1 MVLSNCSGSKNV
13 GCMNANAVAYTNKI
27 RKSAGLKPLG
37 MGTSAMLKN
46 ALGHSREMADKGD
59 IYHQPIGK
67 GVYVGAG
74 DCKGMLTGENVAM
87 NFIRDDNTDAAALCV
102 EQWRKSPGHYR
113 NIVNQD
119 NVNVVI
125 AIYTDSKKNIWC
137 TQTFSRI
144 KNGQCSI
151 SGSPKKEKKDME
163 KEDDDEDDI
172 DEASLVKVCPKGKC
186 KFCEPKIGG
195 RCWKA

>member
-1 MVLSNCSGSKNV
+1 VE
-13 GCMNANAVAYTNKI
+13 CMNANAVAYTNKI
-27 RKSAGLKPLG
+27 RRSAGLKPLG

-46 ALGHSREMADKGD
+46 ALGHSREMAGKGD

-67 GVYVGAG
+67 GVYVGSG

-87 NFIRDDNTDAAALCV
+87 NFIQDDSADAAALCV

-119 NVNVVI
+119 NINVVI
-125 AIYTDSKKNIWC
+125 AIYTDSKKKIWC

-144 KNGQCSI
+144 ANGQCSI
-151 SGSPKKEKKDME
+151 SGKGPMKKKKKMMMS
-163 KEDDDEDDI
+163 KMEDDDDDV
-172 DEASLVKVCPKGKC
+172 DEASLVKVCNKGKC